1 MFGFR
6 RVKVLSKFVFFF
18 KLGSVNLSNLHCR
31 SVDICS
37 STSKEEALW
46 ARRSRGRDGGCRAG
60 PSVTMSRSGLLHILP
75 LPHKVT
81 NNKITWFTSQLTTVS
96 PSIVNNVRKKGRRL
110 VVELNCMLQ
119 IIPEILPICWSGDLD
134 QDLPLQTLSN
144 PKKHNKSLY
153 SISWPVAKTR
163 CISMNEFAG
172 ISSLLPRWRYR
183 GSFLHQKNSKP
194 NLLMLHGCSG
204 VGGIFAVV
212 LYFFFND

>member
-6 RVKVLSKFVFFF
+6 WVKVLSKIVYFF

-81 NNKITWFTSQLTTVS
+81 NNKIMWFTSQLTTVS
-96 PSIVNNVRKKGRRL
+96 PSIANNVRKKGRRL
-110 VVELNCMLQ
+110 VVELAPNHPRNSPYMLEWW
-119 IIPEILPICWSGDLD
+119 PWSGFTSTDTF
-134 QDLPLQTLSN
+134 Q
-144 PKKHNKSLY
+144 PKETQQ
-153 SISWPVAKTR
+153 ISV
-163 CISMNEFAG
+163 
-172 ISSLLPRWRYR
+172 
-183 GSFLHQKNSKP
+183 
-194 NLLMLHGCSG
+194 
-204 VGGIFAVV
+204 
-212 LYFFFND
+212 FN